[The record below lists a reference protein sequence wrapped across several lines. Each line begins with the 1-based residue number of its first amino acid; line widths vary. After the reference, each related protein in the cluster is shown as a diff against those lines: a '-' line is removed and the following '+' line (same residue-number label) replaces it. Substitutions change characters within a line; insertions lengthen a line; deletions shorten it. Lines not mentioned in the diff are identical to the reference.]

1 MANMDKLVQWNCRS
15 IINKKH
21 EIIHII
27 NTFNPF
33 IFSLS
38 ETWLKPDFVFKIPGY
53 SCLREDR
60 ADGYG
65 GVCLLIRNSS
75 TFSSFP
81 LPSHSNCFSVIAAIV
96 DGICFV
102 SIYVPHPSLQIFNE
116 IKNLISVLP
125 RPFMILGDFNSH
137 HTSWGSS
144 VSNSYGYELL
154 DILDMY
160 SLCILNSGSPT
171 RLTKPGEV
179 ISAIDL
185 SICTPQLASS
195 LSWSTLCSTYNSDH
209 YPIIISF
216 PCKKKDTMCIQNSR
230 LKHKIIDSKWSQ
242 YTLLIEEKINNCSE
256 VNVID
261 NNYFKAILL
270 ESADNVFPKK
280 KPRSNKLS
288 SPPWWDEEC
297 TNAIQKRK
305 AAERNYRN
313 NMSMKNYEA
322 LMTIM
327 KEVRKLFKKKKF
339 DGWRKFCSTI
349 SPETHAT
356 VIWRNI
362 KRFRS
367 AVNPSNALLLPIEL
381 ADQFL
386 DRLAPPSAP
395 LNDPILS
402 YKQYNSDAPSLN
414 LTFTLVELKGVL
426 NHVKD
431 SAPGED
437 GIPYSFLSH
446 LGEKGLN
453 YFLNLINK
461 ILLTGDIPPSWRSQ
475 IVLPFLKP
483 SKVQSDIKSYRP
495 IVLSSVITKVVE
507 HLIKNRLEWYIENNE
522 YLSQTQFGFRKGK
535 SVGDNLGILVTDIRN
550 AFSDKKSV
558 VAAFLDIN
566 SAYDNVLL
574 HILKSK
580 LDKLKVPYF
589 LTNSIVNL
597 LSERKIILDV
607 GGPYKPSR
615 LVWRGLP
622 QGSVLSPLLYNI
634 YTYDLEGSVGDSASL
649 LQYADD
655 LVIYASDMSVSTA
668 ERYVSSSLSL
678 LKIWMDANGL
688 DLSPSKSTVVL
699 FTKSRTPCSLN
710 ITYDGDILPI
720 RNQVK
725 FLGAILDSKL
735 TGQPHC
741 EFVVSKCERNLN
753 MLRCLGGVWW
763 GAHPATLRLVYNAV
777 IRSVL
782 DFGTFFLDPGNV
794 AGFRKLDLMQ
804 SRALRIVS
812 GAMKSS
818 PVNALQIECCDPP
831 LNLRR
836 QYLSDR
842 FIFRIVQFHNHPLI
856 SKLEFL
862 SKKVPSS
869 HKPLPC
875 LLKSFLKFKQLQA
888 PTHSFQVLPLFGA
901 SYDSLLLSPVICFSL
916 GIEKSDFN
924 ANENFNCNV
933 NSKWPN
939 WHQIYTDASKH
950 SSGCV
955 GVGVYH
961 KQYNI
966 VQKIKLPPE
975 SSVFTGE
982 CFGLL
987 KALEYVLSFKLKK
1000 TVVFTDSLSALQ
1012 SLAKF
1017 SLKLNP
1023 FFHVIFECKRK
1034 LLHCQS
1040 HNYLV
1045 SFCWVPSHCGISGNV
1060 KADSLA
1066 NSATVTGDVYPYKN
1080 FGHDLA
1086 ALPGICLHKSWNMC
1100 WEESGRIKGRFLYA
1114 IQSSV
1119 PRKPWFA
1126 KLSFGKTA
1134 TSTIIRMRLGHN
1146 SLPVHLHKLG
1156 IVTGTACEC
1165 GESYCDL
1172 NHIFFACSLYDHSSL
1187 YTSLVS
1193 VSVPLPTNISLLLRD
1208 FNPLVYSILSRFILN
1223 NNIKL

>member
-1 MANMDKLVQWNCRS
+1 
-15 IINKKH
+15 
-21 EIIHII
+21 
-27 NTFNPF
+27 
-33 IFSLS
+33 
-38 ETWLKPDFVFKIPGY
+38 
-53 SCLREDR
+53 
-60 ADGYG
+60 
-65 GVCLLIRNSS
+65 
-75 TFSSFP
+75 
-81 LPSHSNCFSVIAAIV
+81 
-96 DGICFV
+96 
-102 SIYVPHPSLQIFNE
+102 
-116 IKNLISVLP
+116 
-125 RPFMILGDFNSH
+125 
-137 HTSWGSS
+137 
-144 VSNSYGYELL
+144 
-154 DILDMY
+154 
-160 SLCILNSGSPT
+160 
-171 RLTKPGEV
+171 
-179 ISAIDL
+179 
-185 SICTPQLASS
+185 
-195 LSWSTLCSTYNSDH
+195 
-209 YPIIISF
+209 
-216 PCKKKDTMCIQNSR
+216 
-230 LKHKIIDSKWSQ
+230 
-242 YTLLIEEKINNCSE
+242 
-256 VNVID
+256 
-261 NNYFKAILL
+261 
-270 ESADNVFPKK
+270 
-280 KPRSNKLS
+280 
-288 SPPWWDEEC
+288 
-297 TNAIQKRK
+297 
-305 AAERNYRN
+305 
-313 NMSMKNYEA
+313 
-322 LMTIM
+322 
-327 KEVRKLFKKKKF
+327 
-339 DGWRKFCSTI
+339 
-349 SPETHAT
+349 
-356 VIWRNI
+356 
-362 KRFRS
+362 
-367 AVNPSNALLLPIEL
+367 
-381 ADQFL
+381 
-386 DRLAPPSAP
+386 
-395 LNDPILS
+395 
-402 YKQYNSDAPSLN
+402 
-414 LTFTLVELKGVL
+414 
-426 NHVKD
+426 
-431 SAPGED
+431 
-437 GIPYSFLSH
+437 
-446 LGEKGLN
+446 
-453 YFLNLINK
+453 
-461 ILLTGDIPPSWRSQ
+461 
-475 IVLPFLKP
+475 
-483 SKVQSDIKSYRP
+483 
-495 IVLSSVITKVVE
+495 
-507 HLIKNRLEWYIENNE
+507 
-522 YLSQTQFGFRKGK
+522 
-535 SVGDNLGILVTDIRN
+535 
-550 AFSDKKSV
+550 
-558 VAAFLDIN
+558 
-566 SAYDNVLL
+566 
-574 HILKSK
+574 
-580 LDKLKVPYF
+580 
-589 LTNSIVNL
+589 
-597 LSERKIILDV
+597 
-607 GGPYKPSR
+607 
-615 LVWRGLP
+615 
-622 QGSVLSPLLYNI
+622 
-634 YTYDLEGSVGDSASL
+634 
-649 LQYADD
+649 
-655 LVIYASDMSVSTA
+655 
-668 ERYVSSSLSL
+668 
-678 LKIWMDANGL
+678 
-688 DLSPSKSTVVL
+688 
-699 FTKSRTPCSLN
+699 
-710 ITYDGDILPI
+710 
-720 RNQVK
+720 
-725 FLGAILDSKL
+725 
-735 TGQPHC
+735 
-741 EFVVSKCERNLN
+741 

-794 AGFRKLDLMQ
+794 AGFRKLDLIQ

-1146 SLPVHLHKLG
+1146 SLPVHLHKL
-1156 IVTGTACEC
+1156 
-1165 GESYCDL
+1165 
-1172 NHIFFACSLYDHSSL
+1172 
-1187 YTSLVS
+1187 VS
-1193 VSVPLPTNISLLLRD
+1193 FVFYYL
-1208 FNPLVYSILSRFILN
+1208 
-1223 NNIKL
+1223 

>member
-1 MANMDKLVQWNCRS
+1 
-15 IINKKH
+15 
-21 EIIHII
+21 
-27 NTFNPF
+27 
-33 IFSLS
+33 
-38 ETWLKPDFVFKIPGY
+38 
-53 SCLREDR
+53 
-60 ADGYG
+60 
-65 GVCLLIRNSS
+65 
-75 TFSSFP
+75 
-81 LPSHSNCFSVIAAIV
+81 
-96 DGICFV
+96 
-102 SIYVPHPSLQIFNE
+102 
-116 IKNLISVLP
+116 
-125 RPFMILGDFNSH
+125 
-137 HTSWGSS
+137 
-144 VSNSYGYELL
+144 
-154 DILDMY
+154 
-160 SLCILNSGSPT
+160 
-171 RLTKPGEV
+171 
-179 ISAIDL
+179 
-185 SICTPQLASS
+185 
-195 LSWSTLCSTYNSDH
+195 
-209 YPIIISF
+209 
-216 PCKKKDTMCIQNSR
+216 
-230 LKHKIIDSKWSQ
+230 
-242 YTLLIEEKINNCSE
+242 
-256 VNVID
+256 
-261 NNYFKAILL
+261 
-270 ESADNVFPKK
+270 
-280 KPRSNKLS
+280 
-288 SPPWWDEEC
+288 
-297 TNAIQKRK
+297 
-305 AAERNYRN
+305 
-313 NMSMKNYEA
+313 
-322 LMTIM
+322 
-327 KEVRKLFKKKKF
+327 
-339 DGWRKFCSTI
+339 
-349 SPETHAT
+349 
-356 VIWRNI
+356 
-362 KRFRS
+362 
-367 AVNPSNALLLPIEL
+367 
-381 ADQFL
+381 
-386 DRLAPPSAP
+386 
-395 LNDPILS
+395 
-402 YKQYNSDAPSLN
+402 
-414 LTFTLVELKGVL
+414 
-426 NHVKD
+426 
-431 SAPGED
+431 
-437 GIPYSFLSH
+437 
-446 LGEKGLN
+446 
-453 YFLNLINK
+453 
-461 ILLTGDIPPSWRSQ
+461 
-475 IVLPFLKP
+475 
-483 SKVQSDIKSYRP
+483 
-495 IVLSSVITKVVE
+495 
-507 HLIKNRLEWYIENNE
+507 
-522 YLSQTQFGFRKGK
+522 
-535 SVGDNLGILVTDIRN
+535 
-550 AFSDKKSV
+550 
-558 VAAFLDIN
+558 
-566 SAYDNVLL
+566 
-574 HILKSK
+574 
-580 LDKLKVPYF
+580 
-589 LTNSIVNL
+589 
-597 LSERKIILDV
+597 
-607 GGPYKPSR
+607 
-615 LVWRGLP
+615 
-622 QGSVLSPLLYNI
+622 
-634 YTYDLEGSVGDSASL
+634 
-649 LQYADD
+649 
-655 LVIYASDMSVSTA
+655 MSVSTA

-763 GAHPATLRLVYNAV
+763 GAHLATLRLVYNAV

-794 AGFRKLDLMQ
+794 AGFRKLDLIQ

-1146 SLPVHLHKLG
+1146 SLPVHLHKL
-1156 IVTGTACEC
+1156 
-1165 GESYCDL
+1165 
-1172 NHIFFACSLYDHSSL
+1172 
-1187 YTSLVS
+1187 VS
-1193 VSVPLPTNISLLLRD
+1193 FVFYYL
-1208 FNPLVYSILSRFILN
+1208 
-1223 NNIKL
+1223 